1 MTVEQISPASGSWFR
16 RILLIVTTI
25 AIWIYLGWRVLK
37 TLPDGYGL
45 IFGLV
50 LLLAEGVQA
59 LQATIFHIILLN
71 PTNRTP
77 PPVPDQPWTV
87 DIFVTTYSESPEIL
101 KRTIVAC
108 MNLDYPADKLRIW
121 LCDDGRREN
130 MRHMSEE
137 LGVGYISRPSNEH
150 AKAGNLNN
158 ALKHTTGDLVVT
170 LDADMVPKPE
180 FLKRTAA
187 FFRDINVAFVQTP
200 QSFFN
205 EDIFQYN
212 LFQSRDIPNEQDLFM
227 RIIQAGR
234 DRFNSTIYVGSNTVF
249 RRNAIESI
257 GGFATGTITEDIA
270 TGMLLQ
276 AKGYQTVFLNEVL
289 VQGLAAESFA
299 DFLIQRIRWARG
311 TIQTARKWNPLTLKG
326 LTLMQRV
333 LYLSAIVYWYNGFF
347 KFIFILSPLVFL
359 LLGIPVLNASITG
372 LLLFWIPQFILS
384 GVVFR
389 VNTDNARNLF
399 WSHLYD
405 MAAAPAVLWA
415 VLVETIARKPTTFRV
430 TPKGVLTQG
439 VHFHKRLVAPHIVL
453 LVLSTA
459 GIIRGVTMLFFG
471 SMGLEAILINLFW
484 TTYNVMGLIPA
495 VMMGRERPRL
505 RNAERFERTYIVTL
519 KTEEEKYGK
528 RIVFGKTLDISESG
542 CRVFF
547 KQLVPLPEKLTVI
560 IHGFKRHE
568 IQSKVVYF
576 DSYENG
582 FQVGLKFEIFSPESF
597 QEWVW
602 ELYGPKPDESLFK
615 LHPGHSWLSI
625 FYKYFLNFR
634 FRYKVRTRSSPRIPI
649 KIPCQLQVFP
659 SSYLPA
665 IEETAATKDPSSRN
679 IDLPV
684 YKNGEISNIGFGGC
698 QVRLNKIKCD
708 IGDLVIFKF
717 SETNGLIIGIVA
729 HVNISGKQNNVLGIK
744 WADEAA
750 SLQLIEKLNTI
761 RQDNK
766 N

>member
-1 MTVEQISPASGSWFR
+1 MTAR
-16 RILLIVTTI
+16 KMLLLLTTA
-25 AIWIYLGWRVLK
+25 AIWVYLGWRVLK

-59 LQATIFHIILLN
+59 IQSTIFHIILLN
-71 PTNRTP
+71 PTKRTP
-77 PPVPDQPWTV
+77 PPIPDQSWTV

-101 KRTIVAC
+101 NRTLVAC
-108 MNLDYPADKLRIW
+108 KNLEYPADKLHIW
-121 LCDDGRREN
+121 LCDDGRRED
-130 MRHMSEE
+130 MRHLSEE
-137 LGVGYISRPSNEH
+137 LGIGYISRPSNEH

-158 ALKHTTGDLVVT
+158 ALKHTTSELIVT
-170 LDADMVPKPE
+170 LDADMIPKPE
-180 FLKRTAA
+180 FLKRTVG

-276 AKGYQTVFLNEVL
+276 SKGYQTIFFNEVL

-333 LYLSAIVYWYNGFF
+333 LYLSAIIYWYNGLF

-359 LLGIPVLNASITG
+359 LLGIPVLKASITG
-372 LLLFWIPQFILS
+372 LLLFWIPQFVLS

-389 VNTDNARNLF
+389 VNTDNARNLY

-415 VLVETIARKPTTFRV
+415 VIVETIARKPITFKV
-430 TPKGVLTQG
+430 TPKGVLTQS
-439 VHFHKRLVAPHIVL
+439 VHFDKRLVAAHIFL
-453 LVLSTA
+453 LVLSVI
-459 GIIRGVTMLFFG
+459 GIIRGGTILFYG
-471 SMGLEAILINLFW
+471 SMVSGAVLINLFW
-484 TTYNVMGLIPA
+484 TAYNVMGLIPS
-495 VMMGRERPRL
+495 VMMGWERPRL
-505 RNAERFERTYIVTL
+505 RNTERFKRTYIATL
-519 KTEEEKYGK
+519 KTEGEIYGK
-528 RIVFGKTLDISESG
+528 CVLFGKTLDVSESG
-542 CRVFF
+542 CRVLFR
-547 KQLVPLPEKLTVI
+547 QLVPLPEKLTVI
-560 IHGFKRHE
+560 IHGYKRHE
-568 IQSKVVYF
+568 IQSRVVYF
-576 DSYENG
+576 DSHEDG
-582 FQVGLKFEIFSPESF
+582 FQVGLKFELFSPESF
-597 QEWVW
+597 KKWVW
-602 ELYGPKPDESLFK
+602 ELYAPKPDESLFK
-615 LHPGHSWLSI
+615 LHPGNSWLSI
-625 FYKYFLNFR
+625 YYKYLSNFR
-634 FRYKVRTRSSPRIPI
+634 LRYKAKTRSSPRIPM
-649 KIPCQLQVFP
+649 KISCQLQVFP
-659 SSYLPA
+659 SAYLPA
-665 IEETAATKDPSSRN
+665 IEETAATKEPFFDRN

-684 YKNGEISNIGFGGC
+684 YKTGEISNIGLGGC
-698 QVRLNKIKCD
+698 EVRLNSIKCN
-708 IGDLVIFKF
+708 IGDLVILKLPEIN
-717 SETNGLIIGIVA
+717 SLITGILTR
-729 HVNISGKQNNVLGIK
+729 VNVSDNQNTVLGIK
-744 WADEAA
+744 WINKAA
-750 SLQLIEKLNTI
+750 SLHLIEELTII
-761 RQDNK
+761 RQENL
-766 N
+766 NN